1 MAASVARDDLGARS
15 VRLTS
20 YGIYLQNYLDT
31 LPLAYPNITLHHS
44 VIMPNHVHLLV
55 SIDYNASG
63 APGSSRPTQLI
74 PRMISALKRFTNQQ
88 AGFNLWQS
96 TYHDHIIRTDA
107 DYLRVWD
114 YMDTNP
120 AKWREDCYYRP
131 EEGR

>member
-1 MAASVARDDLGARS
+1 MVASVARDDLGARS
-15 VRLTS
+15 VQLTS
-20 YGIYLQNYLDT
+20 YGICLQNYLDT
-31 LPLAYPNITLHHS
+31 LPLAYPNITLHHA

-107 DYLRVWD
+107 DYLRVWN

-120 AKWREDCYYRP
+120 AKWREDCYYTGA
-131 EEGR
+131 EA